1 MFGKK
6 KNVQEEEATIVTNA
20 PPVNVQIPSTSKLSA
35 SVIAAQTIISGS
47 INSNGD
53 LNIDG
58 SVKGDVKCANL
69 SIGSQGEIIG
79 NITAEKATIRGFV
92 QGNVTARTILLAG
105 SGNIEGDLTHSV
117 LIIEEGGT
125 FEGRS
130 KRIADPL
137 GSQTPA
143 IEAPKSATE
152 NHSEGESS
160 LAAEIGD
167 AFKH

>member
-6 KNVQEEEATIVTNA
+6 NRVQEEEATIVTPA
-20 PPVNVQIPSTSKLSA
+20 PQYEPKATPAPKTNV
-35 SVIAAQTIISGS
+35 SVIAAQTIVNGS
-47 INSNGD
+47 LNSIGD

-58 SVKGDVKCANL
+58 SINGDVKCANL
-69 SIGSQGEIIG
+69 SIGANGEVNG

-92 QGNVTARTILLAG
+92 KGNVTARTILLAG

-137 GSQTPA
+137 AAQTPA
-143 IEAPKSATE
+143 IEAPKTDPTE
-152 NHSEGESS
+152 NTESS
-160 LAAEIGD
+160 LAEEIGD
-167 AFKH
+167 VFKN